1 MTVVICCVEQADFYF
16 SKIWRC
22 SWTKTV
28 APMANINQPNSQI
41 KLTNVSIVKLKV
53 TPVKG
58 KKQQFEIACYKNKI
72 QDYKNGIEN
81 DLDEILQINEIF
93 NNVNKGIAASNVVLK
108 ECFPQYAQ
116 GNNNS
121 VNKEKIIREI
131 LNKGEINLSN
141 LEREHKLKNM
151 NNEILQIVSN
161 KTINPKNKKRYPPS
175 IIYKALTILN
185 FKVNL
190 SQPAKIQSL
199 NAIKLLIEKQII
211 PIKRCKMLIKAIINK
226 KEIVDLDRL
235 SLLYINKK
243 VEQNENGQIE
253 VTGLI
258 DPTAYREI
266 LKLVN
271 NEEEQNLV
279 QVLDMSVVEA

>member
-1 MTVVICCVEQADFYF
+1 
-16 SKIWRC
+16 
-22 SWTKTV
+22 
-28 APMANINQPNSQI
+28 MAVINQPNTQI

-58 KKQQFEIACYKNKI
+58 KKQQFEIACYRNKI
-72 QDYKNGIEN
+72 QDYKNGIED

-93 NNVNKGIAASNVVLK
+93 HNVNKGVAASNVTLK
-108 ECFPQYAQ
+108 DCFPQFVQ
-116 GNNNS
+116 GNNI
-121 VNKEKIIREI
+121 NKEKIIRAI
-131 LNKGEINLSN
+131 LNKGEINLTN
-141 LEREHKLKNM
+141 LEREHKLKNT

-190 SQPAKIQSL
+190 SQPVKIQSL

-211 PIKRCKMLIKAIINK
+211 PIKRCKMMIKTLISNR
-226 KEIVDLDRL
+226 ELVDLEKL
-235 SLLYINKK
+235 SLLFISKK
-243 VEQNENGQIE
+243 IEQGENDVIE

-258 DPTAYREI
+258 DPTSYRQV

-271 NEEEQNLV
+271 NEEEQNIV
-279 QVLDMSVVEA
+279 QVLDMSVIEG

>member
-1 MTVVICCVEQADFYF
+1 
-16 SKIWRC
+16 
-22 SWTKTV
+22 
-28 APMANINQPNSQI
+28 MAVINQPNTQI

-93 NNVNKGIAASNVVLK
+93 NNVNKGIAASNTALK
-108 ECFPQYAQ
+108 ECFPQYTQ
-116 GNNNS
+116 GNNN
-121 VNKEKIIREI
+121 K
-131 LNKGEINLSN
+131 
-141 LEREHKLKNM
+141 HKLKNI

-175 IIYKALTILN
+175 IIYKALTLLN

-190 SQPAKIQSL
+190 SQSAKIQSL

-211 PIKRCKMLIKAIINK
+211 PIKRCKMLIKTIISNK
-226 KEIVDLDRL
+226 DIVDLDRL

-266 LKLVN
+266 LKLVS
-271 NEEEQNLV
+271 NEEEQNMV
-279 QVLDMSVVEA
+279 QVLDMSVIEA

>member
-1 MTVVICCVEQADFYF
+1 M
-16 SKIWRC
+16 
-22 SWTKTV
+22 
-28 APMANINQPNSQI
+28 
-41 KLTNVSIVKLKV
+41 
-53 TPVKG
+53 
-58 KKQQFEIACYKNKI
+58 
-72 QDYKNGIEN
+72 
-81 DLDEILQINEIF
+81 
-93 NNVNKGIAASNVVLK
+93 K
-108 ECFPQYAQ
+108 ECFPQYTQ

-131 LNKGEINLSN
+131 LNKGEINLTN
-141 LEREHKLKNM
+141 LEREHKLKNI

-175 IIYKALTILN
+175 IIYKALTLLN

-190 SQPAKIQSL
+190 SQSAKIQSL

-211 PIKRCKMLIKAIINK
+211 PIKRCKMLIKTIISNK
-226 KEIVDLDRL
+226 DIVDLDRL

-266 LKLVN
+266 LKLVS
-271 NEEEQNLV
+271 NEEEQNMV
-279 QVLDMSVVEA
+279 QVLDMSVIEA

>member
-1 MTVVICCVEQADFYF
+1 
-16 SKIWRC
+16 
-22 SWTKTV
+22 
-28 APMANINQPNSQI
+28 MAVINQPNTQI

-93 NNVNKGIAASNVVLK
+93 NNVNKGIAASNTALK
-108 ECFPQYAQ
+108 ECFPQYTQ

-131 LNKGEINLSN
+131 LNKGEINLTN
-141 LEREHKLKNM
+141 LEREHKLKNI
-151 NNEILQIVSN
+151 NNEILTNS
-161 KTINPKNKKRYPPS
+161 
-175 IIYKALTILN
+175 LTLLN

-190 SQPAKIQSL
+190 SQSAKIQSL

-211 PIKRCKMLIKAIINK
+211 PIKRCKMLIKTIISNK
-226 KEIVDLDRL
+226 DIVDLDRL

-266 LKLVN
+266 LKLVS
-271 NEEEQNLV
+271 NEEEQNMV
-279 QVLDMSVVEA
+279 QVLDMSVIEA